1 MDTEEA
7 QEFSKEIAAKAA
19 EKELR
24 KQRYAGYQLKRQQT
38 TKYDFPRP
46 GSINWKSQKKRKSLG
61 HNLYC
66 LILAHPIMK
75 RYPCIGRDHLL
86 GQGQFQLHCWNQI
99 KKGNYR
105 ELGQISLLAMYQQF
119 KTIPLT

>member
-7 QEFSKEIAAKAA
+7 KEFSKEIAAKAA

-24 KQRYAGYQLKRQQT
+24 KQRFAEYQLKKQQT

-46 GSINWKSQKKRKSLG
+46 GSIPVPQLRKPKKRKPRSQSALS
-61 HNLYC
+61 NLAC
-66 LILAHPIMK
+66 PIMK

-86 GQGQFQLHCWNQI
+86 GQDHFSYIVGT
-99 KKGNYR
+99 K
-105 ELGQISLLAMYQQF
+105 
-119 KTIPLT
+119 

>member
-7 QEFSKEIAAKAA
+7 QEFSKKIAAKAA
-19 EKELR
+19 EKKLR
-24 KQRYAGYQLKRQQT
+24 KQRYAEHQLKRQQT

-46 GSINWKSQKKRKSLG
+46 GSIPVPQLEKPKEKKGPRPQSVL
-61 HNLYC
+61 

-86 GQGQFQLHCWNQI
+86 GQGQL
-99 KKGNYR
+99 
-105 ELGQISLLAMYQQF
+105 
-119 KTIPLT
+119 